1 MQVSLFMLDDELQDL
16 CFLSSGCDGKF
27 TLVNV
32 QQSGL
37 CVMDWP
43 GFQLSPVSAGG
54 SRAGVPV
61 KNLFP
66 SSLPQHSGPHICIE
80 WLLTQSQ
87 RSREGGSCFLKTPF
101 INQEVQGSKEAAT
114 FLTQGPLWCH
124 FLSSHPCALKPF
136 LWYGWLQSFAWSS
149 LRLHGSVCA
158 SESPS
163 VYRVDVLATNGWI
176 QSGWVTWEGAKL

>member
-66 SSLPQHSGPHICIE
+66 SSLPQHSGPHPPLCHNRRTACMQANTSYLNMYTQYTKHELKQYQLFLQMVVSPIFTVHKVFNSFCAFYFFKFI
-80 WLLTQSQ
+80 LL
-87 RSREGGSCFLKTPF
+87 L
-101 INQEVQGSKEAAT
+101 
-114 FLTQGPLWCH
+114 
-124 FLSSHPCALKPF
+124 
-136 LWYGWLQSFAWSS
+136 LQ
-149 LRLHGSVCA
+149 
-158 SESPS
+158 
-163 VYRVDVLATNGWI
+163 
-176 QSGWVTWEGAKL
+176 